1 VPAGCSNLVNQ
12 ELANLFSQLPQ
23 LSLGKVLQISGPAD
37 LLQHLVSVRSDR
49 RVGGVAIRYG
59 FPTYCLHMRAE
70 DLAEAFP
77 VVTIDSDALD
87 AARLLA
93 EHRLPGIVVTDN
105 AGKPFAVLPASQVVR
120 FIVPRYVQDDPSLA
134 GVLNESMAD
143 RAADKLGGKTVRDVL
158 PDHLTNVPAAHADD
172 TIIEVAAVMARLRS
186 PLMAVVKD
194 GKLVG
199 VITAS
204 HLLAAALKH

>member
-1 VPAGCSNLVNQ
+1 VTDDQTASRRIVSNMRAA
-12 ELANLFSQLPQ
+12 ELA
-23 LSLGKVLQISGPAD
+23 
-37 LLQHLVSVRSDR
+37 
-49 RVGGVAIRYG
+49 
-59 FPTYCLHMRAE
+59 E
-70 DLAEAFP
+70 DFP
-77 VVTIDSDALD
+77 VVTAESDALA

-105 AGKPFAVLPASQVVR
+105 SGKPFAVLPASQVVR

-143 RAADKLGGKTVRDVL
+143 RTADKLSGKKVRDVL
-158 PDHLTNVPAAHADD
+158 PEHLVKVPSAHADD

-186 PLMAVVKD
+186 PLIAVVKE
-194 GKLVG
+194 GNLLG

-204 HLLAAALKH
+204 RLLAAALKH